1 MPTIRDNEAAIIG
14 TQLRSALKI
23 NMTPRKINMVAARVV
38 LAKPEGC

>member
-1 MPTIRDNEAAIIG
+1 MPTVRDNEAAIIG

-23 NMTPRKINMVAARVV
+23 NMTPRKINMVAERVV